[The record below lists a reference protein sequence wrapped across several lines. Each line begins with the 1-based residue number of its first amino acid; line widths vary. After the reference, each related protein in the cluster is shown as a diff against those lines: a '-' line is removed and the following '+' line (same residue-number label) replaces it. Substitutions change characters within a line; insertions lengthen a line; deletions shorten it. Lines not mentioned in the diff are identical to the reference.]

1 MREVKPRRKPRKG
14 GRPSGAYTQASRVLA
29 LHLELLR
36 APEGIDRNAMAAKLN
51 VSRRT
56 INRDFRVFAEVGVD
70 VSSDRAGARLLSD
83 PITAALRERHLKV
96 CDQVVSAAKPL
107 ADRESREH
115 VGRVEAAR
123 EIAAK
128 IRMEAL

>member
-1 MREVKPRRKPRKG
+1 MKPRRHKPRKAC
-14 GRPSGAYTQASRVLA
+14 RPTGSYTQAARVLV

-36 APEGIDRNAMAAKLN
+36 APEGIDRDAMAIKLG
-51 VSRRT
+51 VCRRT
-56 INRDFRVFAEVGVD
+56 INRDLRVFAEVGVD
-70 VSSDRAGARLLSD
+70 VSSDRAAARLLSD
-83 PITAALRERHLKV
+83 PITAAVRERHLKV
-96 CDQVVSAAKPL
+96 CDQVVFAAKPL

-115 VGRVEAAR
+115 VGRVEAAK

>member
-1 MREVKPRRKPRKG
+1 MKPQRRKPRKG
-14 GRPSGAYTQASRVLA
+14 GRPKGFYTQAARVLT

-36 APEGIDRNAMAAKLN
+36 APEGIDRDAMAAKLG
-51 VSRRT
+51 VCRRT

-70 VSSDRAGARLLSD
+70 VSSDKTGARLLSD
-83 PITAALRERHLKV
+83 PITAAVRERHAKV
-96 CDQVVSAAKPL
+96 CDQVAFAAKPL

-115 VGRVEAAR
+115 VGRLEAAR